1 MPNAGPALP
10 VRIIL
15 DTNLVFSALLEELS
29 DVLTRPAA
37 TKQLVLIDKTPRG
50 VLADYL
56 AIIEL
61 VDARPLPAPVSR
73 DPEMMPCSP
82 VCSPPRLRS
91 SSPTNAEPNGV
102 QGIVHFGVARS
113 SGCPRDTYYHPLRR
127 LSMSPLATAH
137 FAATVH
143 APIQRSNHRPPL
155 GF

>member
-1 MPNAGPALP
+1 M
-10 VRIIL
+10 RIIL

-73 DPEMMPCSP
+73 DPDDDAVLAC
-82 VCSPPRLRS
+82 VL
-91 SSPTNAEPNGV
+91 AAKAAL
-102 QGIVHFGVARS
+102 IVS
-113 SGCPRDTYYHPLRR
+113 DEC
-127 LSMSPLATAH
+127 
-137 FAATVH
+137 
-143 APIQRSNHRPPL
+143 
-155 GF
+155 